1 MEEVQHAFIPARN
14 GQRKH
19 PSAIPP
25 AATREAI
32 GRLVAELG
40 LARENERQKFAGELH
55 DRIAQNL
62 ALAKM
67 KLGLLRTSLPRK
79 HMLMVRD
86 IDKLISEVID
96 ETRSMMCDLYPPRI
110 RDLGLRAALEWLVQ
124 RTRVNYGL
132 ACVAELASMPS
143 QLPPQIEDTIFQAV
157 RELLINVAKH
167 ACAKQVRVIIRAEE
181 HRMIVEVV
189 DDGNGFKPA
198 PPSPLDPRRG
208 GFGLLCIRER
218 LSRIGGSMHVDSAP
232 GEGTRVLMTCPIN
245 TRREGRQCRIA
256 L

>member
-1 MEEVQHAFIPARN
+1 
-14 GQRKH
+14 
-19 PSAIPP
+19 
-25 AATREAI
+25 
-32 GRLVAELG
+32 
-40 LARENERQKFAGELH
+40 
-55 DRIAQNL
+55 
-62 ALAKM
+62 
-67 KLGLLRTSLPRK
+67 
-79 HMLMVRD
+79 
-86 IDKLISEVID
+86 
-96 ETRSMMCDLYPPRI
+96 
-110 RDLGLRAALEWLVQ
+110 
-124 RTRVNYGL
+124 
-132 ACVAELASMPS
+132 MPS

-245 TRREGRQCRIA
+245 TRREGRRCRIA

>member
-1 MEEVQHAFIPARN
+1 MEELHHGFTPARN
-14 GQRKH
+14 GQRRQ
-19 PSAIPP
+19 PSAIRP
-25 AATREAI
+25 AATKEAI

-40 LARENERQKFAGELH
+40 LARENERQKIANELH

-67 KLGLLRTSLPRK
+67 KLALLKTSLPRK
-79 HMLMVRD
+79 QMLMVRG
-86 IDKLISEVID
+86 IHKLIGEVID
-96 ETRSMMCDLYPPRI
+96 ETRSLMCDLYPQRI
-110 RDLGLRAALEWLVQ
+110 DDLGLRAALEWLVQ

-132 ACVAELASMPS
+132 ACVAELESMPS
-143 QLPPQIEDTIFQAV
+143 QLPPEIEDTIFQAL

-167 ACAKQVRVIIRAEE
+167 ARAKQVRVIIRAEE

-189 DDGNGFKPA
+189 DDGNGFKPTL
-198 PPSPLDPRRG
+198 PSPLDPRRG

-232 GEGTRVLMTCPIN
+232 GEGTRVLVTCPIN
-245 TRREGRQCRIA
+245 TRREGRQCRVA
-256 L
+256 S